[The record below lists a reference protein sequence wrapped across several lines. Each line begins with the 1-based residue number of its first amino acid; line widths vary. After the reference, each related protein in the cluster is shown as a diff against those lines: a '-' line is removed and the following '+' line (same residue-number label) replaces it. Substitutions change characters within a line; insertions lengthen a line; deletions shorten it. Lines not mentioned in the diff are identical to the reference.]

1 MRLSEQEMA
10 EYQTSLGEN
19 MLKVVCPDRLESLSM
34 KEIEKLSEDQKQYV
48 MEAELLRRHIDIQQ
62 KIFQKTK
69 YRKDE
74 RQPSTD
80 DPFEALSKSHR
91 EYK

>member
-1 MRLSEQEMA
+1 MRLSEQEMT

-19 MLKVVCPDRLESLSM
+19 MLKVVSPDRLESLSM
-34 KEIEKLSEDQKQYV
+34 EEIEKLSENQMQYV
-48 MEAELLRRHIDIQQ
+48 KEAELLRRHIGIQQ

-74 RQPSTD
+74 
-80 DPFEALSKSHR
+80 
-91 EYK
+91 